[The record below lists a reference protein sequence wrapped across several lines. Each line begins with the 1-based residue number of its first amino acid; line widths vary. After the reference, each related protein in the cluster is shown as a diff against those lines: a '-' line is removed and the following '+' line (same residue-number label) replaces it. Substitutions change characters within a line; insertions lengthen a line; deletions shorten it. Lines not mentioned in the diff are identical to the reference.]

1 MINKRQREFVIQ
13 NREMLM
19 EIAGVY
25 LDYYKTLIWKE
36 KDLQKKAENSAVAD
50 RIDDLIATI
59 KNLDLVEPS
68 KKEGEFT
75 GI

>member
-68 KKEGEFT
+68 KKEGQFT

>member
-1 MINKRQREFVIQ
+1 MINKQQREFVIQ
-13 NREMLM
+13 NRTMLM
-19 EIAGVY
+19 EIANVY
-25 LDYYKTLIWKE
+25 LDFYKTLIWKE

-59 KNLDLVEPS
+59 KNMELVEPS